1 MIRAFALGLLAAVAT
16 TSVMAADLIVEEP
29 IAEVAL
35 ASYDWNGFYVG
46 AQVGGGWGT
55 FDREIIPTPDFQNSF
70 DASGWLVGVHA
81 GANFQMDS
89 FVLGIEGDVN
99 WTNISGDDA
108 GAGGTLDTVTINALG
123 SLRARAG
130 FAIDSVL
137 LYATA
142 GIAAGSVTA
151 ENLSGV
157 PTEVSAVHVGWT
169 AGLGAEVGV
178 TEDIRLR
185 AEYRYY
191 DLGTQ
196 EYLFDGGIS
205 DHQYTVKAH
214 TATVGLSFA
223 F

>member
-1 MIRAFALGLLAAVAT
+1 MIRALTLGLLAAVAT

-29 IAEVAL
+29 IAEAAL
-35 ASYDWNGFYVG
+35 AAYDWNGAYVG
-46 AQVGGGWGT
+46 VQVGGGWAT
-55 FDREIIPTPDFQNSF
+55 FDREILPVPGFQNSF
-70 DASGWLVGVHA
+70 DASGWLAGVYA

-108 GAGGTLDTVTINALG
+108 GTGGSLDTGTIDALA

-130 FAIDSVL
+130 VAFESVL

-142 GIAAGSVTA
+142 GIAAGAVTA
-151 ENLSGV
+151 DNDDGPESISG
-157 PTEVSAVHVGWT
+157 THIGWT
-169 AGLGAEVGV
+169 AGVGAEVGV

-191 DLGTQ
+191 DLGTE
-196 EYLFDGGIS
+196 EYDFVS
-205 DHQYTVKAH
+205 VAPAQYSITAH
-214 TATVGLSFA
+214 TVTAGLSFA